1 MYILP
6 FFSARAVS
14 GCIRIPKAYHI
25 KLILENLLLE
35 EGREKNRGGTEKR
48 NMIKNVMDILTEHGT
63 NERLDAL
70 LMQDKE
76 YAKLRRKINEKTA
89 DYDRLD
95 LTKKQRRIID
105 RMISAYIESGA
116 YHTAVSYR
124 QGIKDGISMMVEAVS
139 DQ

>member
-1 MYILP
+1 M
-6 FFSARAVS
+6 V
-14 GCIRIPKAYHI
+14 
-25 KLILENLLLE
+25 
-35 EGREKNRGGTEKR
+35 R
-48 NMIKNVMDILTEHGT
+48 NIMDILTEQAA

-70 LMQDKE
+70 LMRDKE
-76 YAKLRRKINEKTA
+76 YEKLQKRIDIRTA

-105 RMISAYIESGA
+105 RMVSAYIESGA